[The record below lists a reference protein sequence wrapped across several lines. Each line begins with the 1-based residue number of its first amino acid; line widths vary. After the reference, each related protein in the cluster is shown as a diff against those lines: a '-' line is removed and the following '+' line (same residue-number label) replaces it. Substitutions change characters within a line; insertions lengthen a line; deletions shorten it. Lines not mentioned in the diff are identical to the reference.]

1 MLIQMFHVLVHNHH
15 PMDTLVHA
23 LVMYPLVTRSVT
35 TAVTTTTWL
44 EFRVELVKEMVPGRE
59 VTHPVS
65 KV

>member
-15 PMDTLVHA
+15 PMDTPVRA
-23 LVMYPLVTRSVT
+23 LVMYPLVTKSVT

-44 EFRVELVKEMVPGRE
+44 EIRIELVKEMVPGRDM
-59 VTHPVS
+59 THPVS